1 MPAERLQKL
10 LARAGIASRRAA
22 ETLIEGGHVTVDGEP
37 AHLGQRADPATQRI
51 EVDGRPL
58 ALASGPQTFVLN
70 KPAGVLVTASDERGR
85 RTVFDLLHRALRE
98 VPPGLTYIGRL
109 DRDSEGL
116 LLLTTDGDLAHRLAH
131 PRYHVPR
138 TYEAWVAHAPS
149 KAALARLRDGVDLED
164 GRTAPAHVTARER
177 NGQHIVALTLHEG
190 RKRQVKR
197 MLRVVGHPVQRLVR
211 VRFGALELGSL
222 ASGALRPLS
231 QSEVAQLRSL
241 VGLDGAASPA
251 SGSRKAS
258 VDGAAKPPVPSRRT
272 STDEAETMTDAPDA
286 SNVIERCVTIDGP
299 TASGK
304 SVVGRAVAD
313 RLGFGF
319 FDTGL
324 MYRACTLAALNHGV
338 DPNDVEAVTTLVRA
352 VDLDVSWPVPTKPL
366 VRLEGEDVSKALRTP
381 EIESNVSLVSRIPEV
396 RDELVR
402 RQRAFAGREP
412 LVMVGRDIG
421 TRVLTEARAKIFLEA
436 SPEVRARRRLGEEL
450 DSGRETTFERVLTET
465 RRRDELDATGHR
477 AIRREQA
484 APDALV
490 IDTDAYGIEEV
501 VARCVEHHEAMNAT
515 PGADE
520 TSTS

>member
-22 ETLIEGGHVTVDGEP
+22 EALITEGRVTVDGEP

-51 EVDGRPL
+51 EVNGRPL
-58 ALASGPQTFVLN
+58 TLDGGPQTFVLN
-70 KPAGVLVTASDERGR
+70 KPAGVLVTARDERGR
-85 RTVFDLLHRALRE
+85 RTVFDVLHRALRE

-116 LLLTTDGDLAHRLAH
+116 LLLTTDGELAHRLAH

-138 TYEAWVAHAPS
+138 TYEAWVERAPS
-149 KAALARLRDGVDLED
+149 KAALARLRNGVDLED
-164 GRTAPAHVTARER
+164 GRTAPARVSARER
-177 NGQHIVALTLHEG
+177 GGRHVVTLTLHEG
-190 RKRQVKR
+190 RKRQVRR
-197 MLRVVGHPVQRLVR
+197 MLRAVGHPVQRLVR
-211 VRFGALELGSL
+211 VRFGPLEVGSL
-222 ASGALRPLS
+222 ATGAVRPLS
-231 QSEVAQLRSL
+231 PPELARLYEL
-241 VGLDGAASPA
+241 VGLGRAAE
-251 SGSRKAS
+251 
-258 VDGAAKPPVPSRRT
+258 VDGAAEPLVPSSGTR
-272 STDEAETMTDAPDA
+272 TDEAPPMTDAPVA
-286 SNVIERCVTIDGP
+286 SHVIERCVTIDGP

-304 SVVGRAVAD
+304 SVVGRALAE

-324 MYRACTLAALNHGV
+324 MYRACTLAVLNHQI
-338 DPNDVEAVTTLVRA
+338 DPNNVDAVIDLVRA
-352 VDLDVSWPVPTKPL
+352 IDLDVSWPVPTKPL

-381 EIESNVSLVSRIPEV
+381 EIEANVSLVSRIPEV

-402 RQRAFAGREP
+402 RQRAFAGRQP

-421 TRVLTEARAKIFLEA
+421 TRVLTEARTKIFLEA

-450 DSGRETTFERVLTET
+450 DAGRDSTFERVLTET

-501 VARCVEHHEAMNAT
+501 VARCVEHHEAMNTDPSAEQA
-515 PGADE
+515 PDQ
-520 TSTS
+520 